1 MRKKIQLLKPL
12 LLSATARDTY
22 ILFFSNVATAFLGF
36 VFTWF
41 VARALSVSDFGV
53 FSAVNNLALMIV
65 PILDLGVSSAL
76 INFIASIK
84 QGEDK
89 KAKEYIKAGL
99 VIRVLFFL
107 FISFILF
114 AFGRVISNRLLAS
127 DDISLVYWAIVIL
140 IGLSLSSFVSS
151 VLQAYKRF
159 SSSMLVEVS
168 YSFGRVVF
176 VLLFALLGLSLSKSL
191 LAFALAG
198 LVTVIVTY
206 FVLGFDFLKT
216 KPKKDIYLD
225 LIKFSGWL
233 GVNRIL
239 SSISGRADI
248 QMLAALAGATVTGYY
263 SVASRLA
270 FFIAV
275 LTSSFAAVISPRLAS
290 MGGKEKEKRFILKS
304 VLALLGISLGIILW
318 VIIAKP
324 FVLFLFGAKYLESVK
339 VFQAL
344 ALSMIPFLFTAPSVS
359 AIIYAMKKPKIIGV
373 FSVFQTAAILVLN
386 YLLIPKFGAFGPT
399 ITFGITNTIL
409 LVYTWGIVI
418 KYYTINSKS

>member
-1 MRKKIQLLKPL
+1 MRKYFDKAFGLAF
-12 LLSATARDTY
+12 SSTAWDTY
-22 ILFFSNVATAFLGF
+22 ILFFGNIATAFLGF

-41 VARALSVSDFGV
+41 VARALSVSDFGI

-76 INFIASIK
+76 INFIAGIR
-84 QGEDK
+84 QDEER
-89 KAKEYIKAGL
+89 KAKEYIKAGF
-99 VIRVLFFL
+99 VIRSLFFL
-107 FISFILF
+107 FVSLF
-114 AFGRVISNRLLAS
+114 LIIFGRFISNRLFAS
-127 DDISLVYWAIVIL
+127 EDVSLVYWAVVIL
-140 IGLSLSSFVSS
+140 VGLSLSNFVSS

-159 SSSMLVEVS
+159 FSSMIIEVS
-168 YSFGRVVF
+168 YSFFRVIF
-176 VLLFALLGLSLSKSL
+176 VILFAFVGLTLPKSL
-191 LAFALAG
+191 FAFALTG
-198 LVTVIVTY
+198 LITVLFTY
-206 FVLGFDFLKT
+206 FVLGFDFLRT

-225 LIKFSGWL
+225 LVKFSGWL

-248 QMLAALAGATVTGYY
+248 QMLAALSGATVTGYY

-275 LTSSFAAVISPRLAS
+275 LAASFTAVISPRLAS
-290 MGGKEKEKRFILKS
+290 MGDKEEEKRFILKS
-304 VLALLGISLGIILW
+304 VLALLAISFGIIFW

-324 FVLFLFGAKYLESVK
+324 FVLFLFGTKYLESVK

-373 FSVFQTAAILVLN
+373 FSFFQTAAILVLN
-386 YLLIPKFGAFGPT
+386 YILIPKFGAFGPT

-409 LVYTWGIVI
+409 LVYTWGIVW
-418 KYYTINSKS
+418 KYYR

>member
-1 MRKKIQLLKPL
+1 MRRYFDKAFGLAR
-12 LLSATARDTY
+12 SSTARDTY

-176 VLLFALLGLSLSKSL
+176 VLLFALAGLTLSKSL
-191 LAFALAG
+191 FAFALTG
-198 LVTVIVTY
+198 LVTVVVTY
-206 FVLGFDFLKT
+206 FVLGFDFLRA

-225 LIKFSGWL
+225 LVKFSGWL

-290 MGGKEKEKRFILKS
+290 MGDKEKEKRFILKS
-304 VLALLGISLGIILW
+304 VLALLGISLGIIFW

-324 FVLFLFGAKYLESVK
+324 FVLFLFGTKYLESFK

>member
-1 MRKKIQLLKPL
+1 MRKYFDKAFGLAR
-12 LLSATARDTY
+12 SSTARDTY

-41 VARALSVSDFGV
+41 VARALSVSDFGI

-76 INFIASIK
+76 INFVASIK

-89 KAKEYIKAGL
+89 KAKEYTKAGL
-99 VIRVLFFL
+99 VIRFLFFL
-107 FISFILF
+107 VVSFFLI
-114 AFGRVISNRLLAS
+114 AFGRLVSDRLLAS
-127 DDISLVYWAIVIL
+127 EDVTLVYWVVVIL
-140 IGLSLSSFVSS
+140 IGLSLSGFVSF

-159 SSSMLVEVS
+159 FSSMIVEVT

-176 VLLFALLGLSLSKSL
+176 VLLFAIVGLSLSKSL

-198 LVTVIVTY
+198 LVSLFVAY

-216 KPKKDIYLD
+216 KPTKDIYLD

-275 LTSSFAAVISPRLAS
+275 LSASFAAVISPRLAA
-290 MGGKEKEKRFILKS
+290 MGNKEREKKFILKA
-304 VLALLGISLGIILW
+304 VLALLGISFGVIFW
-318 VIIAKP
+318 VIIARP
-324 FVLFLFGAKYLESVK
+324 FILFLFGSKYLESVK

-373 FSVFQTAAILVLN
+373 FSIFQTAAILVLN

-409 LVYTWGIVI
+409 LVYTWGIVW
-418 KYYTINSKS
+418 KYYR